1 MFLLLVFF
9 FFKQKTAYEMRIS
22 DWSSDVC
29 SSDLTTADVAH
40 HVTEIVFGGDDLDL
54 HDRLE
59 QDRAGLVEAFLE
71 AHRAGD
77 LERHFRRVDLMV
89 RTVDQLHLDVYD
101 RIAGKEAVR
110 DRFLDALFDGRTV
123 FLRHDAIGRESGV
136 GRVIK
141 DVKSSFVA
149 LS

>member
-1 MFLLLVFF
+1 MLRRPPRSTRTDTLFP
-9 FFKQKTAYEMRIS
+9 Y
-22 DWSSDVC
+22 
-29 SSDLTTADVAH
+29 TTLFRSDVAH

-89 RTVDQLHLDVYD
+89 RTVDQLHLDVDD

-110 DRFLDALFDGRTV
+110 DRFLDALV
-123 FLRHDAIGRESGV
+123 EIGRAHV
-136 GRVIK
+136 
-141 DVKSSFVA
+141 
-149 LS
+149 